1 MFQRPQK
8 IIGSLIRGRTGT
20 AILQLVHNLASKPVQ
35 SPSLPLQ
42 GVNDIHG
49 CDSLPPRVLGVCY
62 CVANHVLEEYLQ
74 DSAGLL
80 VDQPADTLHTAP
92 ASQAANRGLG
102 DALDVVAEDLT
113 VPFGSPFAQTLASLS
128 TARHFP

>member
-1 MFQRPQK
+1 MFQRHQK

-49 CDSLPPRVLGVCY
+49 RDSLPPRVLGVCY

-74 DSAGLL
+74 YSAGLL
-80 VDQPADTLHTAP
+80 VDQSADTLHTAP

-102 DALDVVAEDLT
+102 DALDVVAEDLR
-113 VPFGSPFAQTLASLS
+113 ALLAASL
-128 TARHFP
+128 